1 MNKNKELNDV
11 WLKSSVVG
19 SIWAASEIILGSF
32 LHNLSVPFKGSIL
45 TAIGLILL
53 ISFSRIWKDKGL
65 FWRSGLICALMKTI
79 SPSAVIFGPMIA
91 ILMESLF
98 LELSVRIIGR
108 NIAGFI
114 IGSVLAMSWV
124 FLQKIINFIIYYG
137 FNIVEIYSNILRFS
151 EKQFNIQFDTYWM
164 PIFVLLGI
172 YVIFGVSAAIAGISI
187 ARGSGKSYEDINTP
201 NGKEI
206 FNSDNKG
213 KEGFNYSIL
222 WLTISA
228 ILIVGSIFLINK
240 SKIYIWIPISISIIT
255 AWVLRYKRSMRQL
268 SRPGF
273 WIFFILIT
281 TLSALL
287 ISSLNGGE
295 DSFKKGIITGLEMNF
310 RAAILITGFAVLG
323 TELYNPMIR
332 ERISKSS
339 FQNIATALELGFES
353 LPVIISILPDA
364 RTFIKRPHHV
374 VNHLIIHAE
383 KRFME
388 FKRSYAKVIVI
399 QGDVSEGKTSFI
411 IELIKRLKENGYNPG
426 GIFTKKNI
434 ENGETTG
441 YNLISIRNGERKE
454 FLRSGREEG
463 SEGIGRYTIN
473 NESLSWA
480 RNIISKEK
488 NETEKILIIDEVGR
502 LEINGGGWKNNID
515 TILSDKDQILI
526 MTVRKDYLNE
536 VIKYFRIENYS
547 VYEPYES
554 NLNLI
559 IKNIQGV

>member
-388 FKRSYAKVIVI
+388 LKRSYAKVIVI